1 MVYTGRDA
9 LTIRINRV
17 SQPYM
22 THLMT
27 HYLHVETNDNNTQM
41 TMKIVYI
48 NHDNYASDQ
57 LDR

>member
-1 MVYTGRDA
+1 MSWDA

-17 SQPYM
+17 SRPYM